1 MVEWY
6 VVWVLTV
13 QTYAGEVKDRH
24 PISRSVE
31 NHTACMYEANAKLED
46 LETQLGSEFYKTEF
60 YDSLVPYGG
69 KLIGVKVKCEGREK
83 TDWRLRN

>member
-1 MVEWY
+1 
-6 VVWVLTV
+6 
-13 QTYAGEVKDRH
+13 
-24 PISRSVE
+24 
-31 NHTACMYEANAKLED
+31 MYEAKAKLED